1 MLIQTAHQHKSPD
14 VTVHDTTKII
24 KRVLWS
30 RSTSNLS
37 IVVVFFQFGIVHSVC
52 VCIRY
57 LAVTVTCRL
66 DRHLTTTVRRLRQR
80 ELGSVCAGGCGG
92 PGWGAER
99 RCRFAPTGSA
109 LVSLT
114 LPIAPRCLY
123 GLSPNEFGITLYAH
137 GQLTLIGGRVSWILH
152 VFRRVTHS
160 TTRIIIIITP

>member
-80 ELGSVCAGGCGG
+80 ELGSVWHTLCVREAAADPGG
-92 PGWGAER
+92 ER
-99 RCRFAPTGSA
+99 SAVAASPPPDLHLCRSHFLSHRVVYTACLQTNLGSLFTHMA
-109 LVSLT
+109 KWL
-114 LPIAPRCLY
+114 
-123 GLSPNEFGITLYAH
+123 LSGDE
-137 GQLTLIGGRVSWILH
+137 
-152 VFRRVTHS
+152 
-160 TTRIIIIITP
+160 